1 MSANGTAG
9 IYFLKPGTT
18 MNGAKHAELLK
29 NKLPTHIAV
38 HQSLIFI
45 HDGAPC
51 HQSKIVKQF
60 LTENHIKILD
70 WPGDSPDLS
79 LIENLWFK
87 MKDLMSQKHPRSSS
101 ELIKAIKE
109 VWVKEISGEYCEFL
123 IYSMSQ
129 QLQAVIDAC
138 EGRTKY

>member
-18 MNGAKHAELLK
+18 INDAKYAESLK
-29 NKLPTHIAV
+29 DKLATHLAIY
-38 HQSLIFI
+38 QSLIFM

-70 WPGDSPDLS
+70 
-79 LIENLWFK
+79 
-87 MKDLMSQKHPRSSS
+87 
-101 ELIKAIKE
+101 
-109 VWVKEISGEYCEFL
+109 
-123 IYSMSQ
+123 
-129 QLQAVIDAC
+129 
-138 EGRTKY
+138 

>member
-18 MNGAKHAELLK
+18 MNGDKHAELLK
-29 NKLPTHIAV
+29 DKLPTHMPI
-38 HQSLIFI
+38 HQTLIFM
-45 HDGAPC
+45 HAGAPC

-70 WPGDSPDLS
+70 WPGNSPDLS

-87 MKDLMSQKHPRSSS
+87 FSVT
-101 ELIKAIKE
+101 KASRI
-109 VWVKEISGEYCEFL
+109 FL
-123 IYSMSQ
+123 R
-129 QLQAVIDAC
+129 VI
-138 EGRTKY
+138 

>member
-1 MSANGTAG
+1 
-9 IYFLKPGTT
+9 

-29 NKLPTHIAV
+29 DKLPTLMAV
-38 HQSLIFI
+38 HQLLIFM

-70 WPGDSPDLS
+70 WPGNSSDLS

-87 MKDLMSQKHPRSSS
+87 MKDLVSQKHSGSSS
-101 ELIKAIKE
+101 ELVKVIKE
-109 VWVKEISGEYCEFL
+109 VWVKEISGEYYEFL
-123 IYSMSQ
+123 IYSMPQ
-129 QLQAVIDAC
+129 QLQAVINASG
-138 EGRTKY
+138 EHTKY